1 MVIDSSALVAIYQ
14 LEPERERFVQIITM
28 AASRRMSVA
37 SYVECSVVL
46 QSRRGLLGHN
56 PVDAFVAE
64 ARIELVPVDV
74 EQAKMASIAFAR
86 FGKGHHRAGLNFGDC
101 FSYALAKRLGEPLL
115 FKGNDF
121 IHTDIEPARLNSR
134 A

>member
-14 LEPERERFVQIITM
+14 LEPEREQFVHVRAM

-37 SYVECSVVL
+37 SYIECSMVL
-46 QSRRGLLGHN
+46 QSRRGVLGHN

-64 ARIELVPVDV
+64 AGIELVPVDV
-74 EQAKMASIAFAR
+74 EQARMATIAFTR
-86 FGKGHHRAGLNFGDC
+86 FGKGHHKAGLNFGDC
-101 FSYALAKRLGEPLL
+101 FSYALAKRSGEPLL

-121 IHTDIEPARLNSR
+121 IHSDIQVAAREPR
-134 A
+134 